1 MLCGLDIITVGE
13 WTSLRLGQLAEE
25 EEGRNMS
32 LFSRIIDLKSFIVIM
47 VMMMLL
53 LNEGS

>member
-1 MLCGLDIITVGE
+1 MKGLDIITVGE